1 MLEHHRKT
9 IENLKEHFEKDED
22 CLAFILIGSVA
33 RGDALPDSD
42 VDFYLVVSDAAFA
55 ESSARD
61 TTGIDASE
69 YCVAPCP
76 VAGGSALTMG
86 AMRDICE
93 HGNEIARWAFH
104 QAKVIFSKDEE
115 INRLVEQIP
124 TYPET
129 DRIKRMESFHSQ
141 ILYHF
146 SFFEFA
152 FYSQTKY
159 LIYETATKM
168 ILSAGRLILADNRM
182 LYPNRKRFFSELIKA
197 PDKPTGICEAM
208 LGFLDRPTIEAGQKM
223 IEMIQ
228 GYKAYPLP
236 PEGIQARIAKESLLN
251 LEEW

>member
-1 MLEHHRKT
+1 MFEHHRKT
-9 IENLKEHFEKDED
+9 IENLKEHFEKDD
-22 CLAFILIGSVA
+22 DNLALIVIGSVA
-33 RGDALPDSD
+33 RGDALEQSD
-42 VDFYLVVSDAAFA
+42 VDFYLVVRDAAFA

-61 TTGIDASE
+61 AMGIDASE
-69 YCVAPCP
+69 YCVPPCP
-76 VAGGSALTMG
+76 EAGGSTLTIA
-86 AMRDICE
+86 AMRNLCD

-159 LIYETATKM
+159 LIYETTTKM

-182 LYPNRKRFFSELIKA
+182 LYPNRKRFFSELMNA
-197 PDKPTGICEAM
+197 PDKPAGICEAM
-208 LGFLDRPTIEAGQKM
+208 LAFLDQPTIEAGQKM
-223 IEMIQ
+223 IDLIQ
-228 GYKAYPLP
+228 SYKAYPLP
-236 PEGIQARIAKESLLN
+236 PEGIKSRIAKESLLN